1 MNEIWRTKWRR
12 HGGQNGPPPGARPAL
27 RERTGLAW
35 RRPVVRARGAR
46 RHEEAGA
53 LPSGVPLSRFP
64 CVGRKTKSGEAA
76 VGRRSWRT
84 MAASATQ
91 NLGERGDTRSFSV
104 YRRARPAVRSA
115 GQERARQTRPC
126 RLATSLSPARHRHR
140 SLFFPARKKT
150 VKKPTVARSIAIRQG
165 KIWWYKL

>member
-1 MNEIWRTKWRR
+1 M
-12 HGGQNGPPPGARPAL
+12 
-27 RERTGLAW
+27 
-35 RRPVVRARGAR
+35 
-46 RHEEAGA
+46 
-53 LPSGVPLSRFP
+53 PSGVPLPRFP

-165 KIWWYKL
+165 LDPVQRSRQASGKNELRACVSGRLSSLSETQHGWYN